1 MLNEYAQNERKKIQR
16 ATLSIS
22 LNDKKNDAFAIWCVR
37 DMLKC
42 QWKLVSHQ
50 HISTSILLQLTTIY
64 SFNGLPGCFELRNL
78 CWSCSIWAEFHAKNR
93 AKNFIDIHVICVY
106 LFFYFCVP
114 FFSEQITFVVIWFY
128 TLPRSNII
136 IMNFQ
141 AFFLKYYFV
150 SNGSR
155 LLPGESKCYSC
166 WCKKPRSRK
175 IWINS
180 RLKKIA
186 FIILIVNQIKS
197 FNGNNW
203 WNDAWTY
210 NR

>member
-1 MLNEYAQNERKKIQR
+1 MSVKTCFPSAHPYFCIWLIF
-16 ATLSIS
+16 TLSTAYLGVLNYVIYVEVVPFELNSMLKIVRRIS
-22 LNDKKNDAFAIWCVR
+22 LIYMLYVYIFSSIFVLLFLRTNYICRDLILYITLPISYLTSVQYHHHAFSGV
-37 DMLKC
+37 
-42 QWKLVSHQ
+42 V
-50 HISTSILLQLTTIY
+50 
-64 SFNGLPGCFELRNL
+64 
-78 CWSCSIWAEFHAKNR
+78 
-93 AKNFIDIHVICVY
+93 
-106 LFFYFCVP
+106 FFY
-114 FFSEQITFVVIWFY
+114 
-128 TLPRSNII
+128 
-136 IMNFQ
+136 
-141 AFFLKYYFV
+141 YYFF

-203 WNDAWTY
+203 WNDAWTH

>member
-1 MLNEYAQNERKKIQR
+1 MKTCFPSAHPYFCNWLIF
-16 ATLSIS
+16 TLSTAYLGVLNYVIYVKVVPFELNSMLKIVRRIS
-22 LNDKKNDAFAIWCVR
+22 LIYMLYVYIFSSIFVLLFLRTNYICRDLILYITLPISYITSVQYHHHAFSGV
-37 DMLKC
+37 
-42 QWKLVSHQ
+42 V
-50 HISTSILLQLTTIY
+50 
-64 SFNGLPGCFELRNL
+64 
-78 CWSCSIWAEFHAKNR
+78 
-93 AKNFIDIHVICVY
+93 
-106 LFFYFCVP
+106 FFY
-114 FFSEQITFVVIWFY
+114 
-128 TLPRSNII
+128 
-136 IMNFQ
+136 
-141 AFFLKYYFV
+141 YYFF

-203 WNDAWTY
+203 WNDAWTH